1 MEEKRCAAL
10 CGEVRDVD
18 MYCHDEFGFSPSRRR
33 GKGDLFTVRGL
44 PVSFIQ
50 SCESVTTRIVGYRCA
65 RKEDSRSHVEREGAY
80 YHQKR
85 EQTQET
91 ALALVNTMSRYG
103 LIHIRHGRG
112 EKKRVQTLSTMR
124 SSNIQH
130 WYDIHDKT
138 PFFVPDEAHEENKAD
153 RRKDERSDLGVAS
166 ETEWGEHRSDHDE
179 TWEEGR
185 EVSPE
190 WRYL

>member
-91 ALALVNTMSRYG
+91 ALALANA
-103 LIHIRHGRG
+103 IFEIRFKFTYVTGG
-112 EKKRVQTLSTMR
+112 VKK
-124 SSNIQH
+124 
-130 WYDIHDKT
+130 KT
-138 PFFVPDEAHEENKAD
+138 RTNSGHHAQQQYSALV
-153 RRKDERSDLGVAS
+153 RRTRRNAILCV
-166 ETEWGEHRSDHDE
+166 R
-179 TWEEGR
+179 
-185 EVSPE
+185 
-190 WRYL
+190 

>member
-18 MYCHDEFGFSPSRRR
+18 MYCHDGFVFSPSRRR

-91 ALALVNTMSRYG
+91 ALALANAIFEIRFKFTYVTGGVKKNAYKLWAPCAAAIFSIGTTYTTKRHSLCPMKLMRKTKPIAGRTRDRIWALRAKPNGVNTEVTMTSR
-103 LIHIRHGRG
+103 GRKV
-112 EKKRVQTLSTMR
+112 EK
-124 SSNIQH
+124 
-130 WYDIHDKT
+130 
-138 PFFVPDEAHEENKAD
+138 
-153 RRKDERSDLGVAS
+153 
-166 ETEWGEHRSDHDE
+166 
-179 TWEEGR
+179 
-185 EVSPE
+185 
-190 WRYL
+190 